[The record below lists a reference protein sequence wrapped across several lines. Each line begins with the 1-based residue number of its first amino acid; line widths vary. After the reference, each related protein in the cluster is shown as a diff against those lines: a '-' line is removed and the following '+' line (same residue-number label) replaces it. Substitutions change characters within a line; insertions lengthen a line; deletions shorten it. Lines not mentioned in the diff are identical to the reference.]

1 MKNKYFDIKLTEE
14 QANALIFILFD
25 EVQFENNEGASE
37 LYSAIDNQ
45 INAQTITDERDF

>member
-1 MKNKYFDIKLTEE
+1 MKDKYFNIELTKE

-25 EVQFENNEGASE
+25 EVQFENNEDASE

-45 INAQTITDERDF
+45 ITAQTITKEEDF